1 MKLILSIL
9 FICSFS
15 VQMFSQEFAD
25 IAIEK
30 SVKLNIPIEFILM
43 NDDAIAERY
52 ITTKRPVALYSN
64 PAGNVDIGVNK
75 SVTQWQSADIDI
87 MKDFYKANIQ
97 SLYDE
102 VRFSKDTLVVINGR
116 EFAVFEFESV
126 VRDASD
132 ALIQRAQIRKYTY
145 IQYTIVN
152 GVTWVFN
159 LTAPAGA
166 RNQWSEKANVIMN
179 SISIKK

>member
-1 MKLILSIL
+1 
-9 FICSFS
+9 
-15 VQMFSQEFAD
+15 MFSQELTP
-25 IAIEK
+25 IVIEK
-30 SVKLNIPIEFILM
+30 NLKMNIPAEFIIM

-52 ITTKRPVALYSN
+52 FTTKRPVALYSN
-64 PAGNVDIGVNK
+64 PAGNVDIGINK
-75 SVTQWQSADIDI
+75 SVTQWESSDIKI

-102 VRFSKDTLVVINGR
+102 VRFTKDTLALINGR

-132 ALIQRAQIRKYTY
+132 ALIQRPQINKYTY

-166 RNQWSEKANVIMN
+166 RNLWAGKAEVIMN
-179 SISIKK
+179 SVSIKK